1 VPILHARFKLI
12 VASRAPKSK
21 ILFKDLS
28 ATSYSNQKAIEIQW
42 SKPQEELSLPSIEN
56 VSIKCNAFTVFAS
69 MDSIATPTNQQAEGY
84 ISTLCLFLISGSGSN
99 SKESKAHMRL
109 PGVWRDLYKEFSE
122 TKKQQ
127 EDEIDKETIRHLRR
141 LIQENH
147 GKFEHDVVLSDNFK
161 KRNGNARQQPSE
173 KVETPS
179 SKANADSLKGLWA
192 EKSSTPYFQRMAESR
207 QNLPVWAYKHEI
219 LDTLAKS
226 QAVIICSE
234 TGSGKSTQIP
244 SFIMENEL
252 ANGRECKVFVT
263 EPRRISAISLA
274 RRVSEELGER
284 HQDLGT
290 NRSLVGY
297 AIRLES
303 KMSQSTRLIF
313 AYVFF
318 SVLSICK
325 D

>member
-1 VPILHARFKLI
+1 MVLFRDPT
-12 VASRAPKSK
+12 SK
-21 ILFKDLS
+21 ITFKDFPAS
-28 ATSYSNQKAIEIQW
+28 SFTNRKAVEIKW
-42 SKPQEELSLPSIEN
+42 SKPQEEPSPPTIER
-56 VSIKCNAFTVFAS
+56 VTVKCNAFTIYAS
-69 MDSIATPTNQQAEGY
+69 MDSIATPTEQQAEGY
-84 ISTLCLFLISGSGSN
+84 ISTLGLLLVSGMGSGPN
-99 SKESKAHMRL
+99 SKEGKAHMRL
-109 PGVWRDLYKEFSE
+109 PVVWRDLYKELYE
-122 TKKQQ
+122 IKKQQ
-127 EDEIDKETIRHLRR
+127 EDKSDKETIRHLRR
-141 LIQENH
+141 LIEENH
-147 GKFEHDVVLSDNFK
+147 GKSEHDVVLSDNFK
-161 KRNGNARQQPSE
+161 RRNGNAKQQPSE
-173 KVETPS
+173 KVESLS
-179 SKANADSLKGLWA
+179 SKAPSDSLRGLWE

-207 QNLPVWAYKHEI
+207 KNLPVWAYKQEI

-303 KMSQSTRLIF
+303 KISQNTRLVF
-313 AYVFF
+313 AYGFF
-318 SVLSICK
+318 LTLSGFRG
-325 D
+325 